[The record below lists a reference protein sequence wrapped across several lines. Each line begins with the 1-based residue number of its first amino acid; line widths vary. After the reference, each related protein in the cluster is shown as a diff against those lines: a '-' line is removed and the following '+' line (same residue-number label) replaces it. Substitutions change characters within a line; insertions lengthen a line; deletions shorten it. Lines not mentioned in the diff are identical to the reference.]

1 MLAPFAK
8 ERDSFGG
15 SLRGR
20 HAIMEDNVAVVVG
33 DVLLKKSFLRSPT
46 SFTVSYGSTRE
57 VIILMIMGSN

>member
-33 DVLLKKSFLRSPT
+33 DVLLKKSFLTSPT
-46 SFTVSYGSTRE
+46 SFR
-57 VIILMIMGSN
+57 L